1 MSETK
6 NLTVIVFSL
15 IVGFILG
22 KLAEKLTGG
31 SNEEKGENSNEDK
44 EVGALSRES
53 ELTRNSEARIRPLVN
68 VE

>member
-22 KLAEKLTGG
+22 KLAEKLTDG
-31 SNEEKGENSNEDK
+31 NEEKGENSNEDK
-44 EVGALSRES
+44 EVGPLRAES